1 MATTDSGVSLPD
13 QQSNLEGLPNS
24 LASLT
29 LQNDGGQSDNPD
41 EKPKPDSPPRPLKI
55 YTPQQLLFLYES
67 PLVQVPNGMPDLKDW
82 FGTENEQNMNKK
94 ESETILPVSNAR
106 RHRRD
111 PEDDTTA
118 RPSFRSALTQPSQ
131 MGNFKHQSLRAPD
144 RDRDTRDFRDKE
156 GHEHLRNL
164 SDKYDR
170 DRLGTNARNKDR
182 DAAPHLTAGTSRL
195 VGQTAGSTTTRRTE
209 GREGAR
215 RRGDGDDWRRGG
227 DRNPRDDRSDTT
239 RRDRDDRERPRSRVR
254 DTSRPRRD
262 ASTGRRDRD
271 KARDRDDRPLDRRDR
286 DDYRR
291 DYDRDSEHDDP
302 RRWRDDGKREERLAR
317 RAGDRERPRERPIRE
332 YDSYRPTY
340 DDAPGKKPRD
350 RKLNGDD
357 KDRDDRREREKE
369 KEPAWMDTY
378 IPSPSNGGIM
388 GGNADEM
395 DGIQAWKKDMKE
407 KQEKEKSALQAAAE
421 DAPAPS
427 LPPAPS
433 VNGTGSAS
441 NGLDE
446 IQMFRMLMK
455 KEDEK
460 KKQVEAPDMA
470 DANAGSPN
478 PPPPA
483 NDLEKPVIK
492 PSPIISVTNNDG
504 PNTLLT
510 MLTQTTTTSQSIAV
524 LESSMP
530 PPPGLSDQSKPP
542 TSRLFPVPQ
551 AITTKS
557 PEPATLPSHQP
568 NPHPGSR
575 LLAFGAS
582 SNAAPKPHS
591 PMSPSSLDPP
601 MVPNPHS
608 GFSPFE
614 EGAAGGNPLLQGSE
628 GFAGYAQMGQAMRRV
643 SGERAPPTPSENG
656 LHMEPPLPND
666 SANVALASSKG
677 SRFAKFFDGNKNRDP
692 VNARTQPSSGSP
704 IGPSGGIRHEDHLVS
719 NNGVNVN
726 DNRAMAE
733 IFNMLSN
740 SAQGRSLNGIHQ
752 PPSALNGGHNSYGQP
767 AQHTHSPLQMLGQQH
782 PHQQQQPLM
791 HGNPRLD
798 SLYDS
803 RLDDRSF
810 VPDGMVP
817 GLRNA
822 PLPRGHDNGGMFP
835 DTMDELHFARQQR
848 MPLQQRVP
856 DQMFPGQVPI
866 FSQQPGRNAGIPIQ
880 QQPFRGGP
888 SPISL
893 QNQLQSQLPNHGQ
906 RLPPGLANLGGRPPH
921 EPNQFMGNN
930 MQNSALL
937 SALQGNHL
945 GQPTFNNLPNSNNLG
960 YGPPMRGPP
969 GHSPIQPNLPHSN
982 VGLGHPNS
990 MDMRMPSQAQLMGL
1004 AGGNVR
1010 GFNPQQGPGQLPLL
1024 GMRQQPPIL
1033 PPHMAQGGIPAHLQQ
1048 QPNNPQNHDLMA
1060 LLMGGPH
1067 RE

>member
-1 MATTDSGVSLPD
+1 MATTASGISLPD

-29 LQNDGGQSDNPD
+29 LQNDGGQSDNSD

-94 ESETILPVSNAR
+94 ESETILPVSSAR

-156 GHEHLRNL
+156 GHEHLRNVPL
-164 SDKYDR
+164 DWSAKQQGQLLPGAPKEGKVRGGVATVMTGGEEVTGIREMTGQILLAEIGMTVSGLARVYATLLD
-170 DRLGTNARNKDR
+170 LGEIHLLVVVIETKPETETTVHWTVGIVMTT
-182 DAAPHLTAGTSRL
+182 DA
-195 VGQTAGSTTTRRTE
+195 TTT
-209 GREGAR
+209 AIQ
-215 RRGDGDDWRRGG
+215 
-227 DRNPRDDRSDTT
+227 NTT
-239 RRDRDDRERPRSRVR
+239 TLGVGEMM
-254 DTSRPRRD
+254 
-262 ASTGRRDRD
+262 
-271 KARDRDDRPLDRRDR
+271 
-286 DDYRR
+286 
-291 DYDRDSEHDDP
+291 
-302 RRWRDDGKREERLAR
+302 
-317 RAGDRERPRERPIRE
+317 
-332 YDSYRPTY
+332 
-340 DDAPGKKPRD
+340 KPRD
-350 RKLNGDD
+350 RKVNGDD

-378 IPSPSNGGIM
+378 IPSPSSGGIM
-388 GGNADEM
+388 GGNADEI

-407 KQEKEKSALQAAAE
+407 KQEKEKSALQAAAD

-433 VNGTGSAS
+433 ANGMGGAS

-460 KKQVEAPDMA
+460 KKQVEAPDMV
-470 DANAGSPN
+470 DAKTGPPI
-478 PPPPA
+478 PPPPT
-483 NDLEKPVIK
+483 NDSEKPVASVK

-510 MLTQTTTTSQSIAV
+510 MLTQTTTTSQSITV
-524 LESSMP
+524 LESSIST
-530 PPPGLSDQSKPP
+530 PPGLSDQNKPP
-542 TSRLFPVPQ
+542 TSRLFPIPQ
-551 AITTKS
+551 ATSTKPS
-557 PEPATLPSHQP
+557 EPTALPSHQL

-575 LLAFGAS
+575 LLAFGAP
-582 SNAAPKPHS
+582 SNPVPKPHS

-601 MVPNPHS
+601 MVANPHS
-608 GFSPFE
+608 ASPAHGINAAMPKPELRPQQGFSPFE
-614 EGAAGGNPLLQGSE
+614 EGAAGGNPMLQGSE
-628 GFAGYAQMGQAMRRV
+628 GFASYSQMGQSMRRV
-643 SGERAPPTPSENG
+643 SGERAPPIPSENG
-656 LHMEPPLPND
+656 LHMESSLPND
-666 SANVALASSKG
+666 TANVALASSKG

-692 VNARTQPSSGSP
+692 VNARAQPSSGSP
-704 IGPSGGIRHEDHLVS
+704 IGPSGGIRHDDHLVG
-719 NNGVNVN
+719 NNGINVN

-752 PPSALNGGHNSYGQP
+752 PPSAMNGGHTSYGQP

-782 PHQQQQPLM
+782 PHQQQPLM
-791 HGNPRLD
+791 HGNARLD

-835 DTMDELHFARQQR
+835 DAMDELHFARQQR

-856 DQMFPGQVPI
+856 EQMFPGQVPM

-893 QNQLQSQLPNHGQ
+893 QNQLQNQLPNHGQ

-921 EPNQFMGNN
+921 EPNQFMGN
-930 MQNSALL
+930 MQQNSALL
-937 SALQGNHL
+937 NALQGSHL

-960 YGPPMRGPP
+960 FGPPMRGPP
-969 GHSPIQPNLPHSN
+969 GHSPIQANLPHNN
-982 VGLGHPNS
+982 VGLGHPNN
-990 MDMRMPSQAQLMGL
+990 MDMRIPSQAQLMGL
-1004 AGGNVR
+1004 AGGGVR

-1033 PPHMAQGGIPAHLQQ
+1033 PPHMAQGGMPAHLQQ

>member
-1 MATTDSGVSLPD
+1 MATTASGVSLPD

-29 LQNDGGQSDNPD
+29 LQNDGGQSDNSD

-94 ESETILPVSNAR
+94 ESETILPVSSAR

-215 RRGDGDDWRRGG
+215 RRGDGDDWRRGI
-227 DRNPRDDRSDTT
+227 
-239 RRDRDDRERPRSRVR
+239 REMTGQILLAEIGMTVSGLARV
-254 DTSRPRRD
+254 
-262 ASTGRRDRD
+262 D
-271 KARDRDDRPLDRRDR
+271 KTRDRDDRPLDRRDR

-317 RAGDRERPRERPIRE
+317 RAGDRERPRERPVRE

-340 DDAPGKKPRD
+340 DDTPGKKPRD
-350 RKLNGDD
+350 RKVNGDD

-378 IPSPSNGGIM
+378 IPSPSSGGIM
-388 GGNADEM
+388 GGNADEI

-407 KQEKEKSALQAAAE
+407 KQEKEKSALQAAAD

-433 VNGTGSAS
+433 ANGMGGAS

-460 KKQVEAPDMA
+460 KKQVEAPDMV
-470 DANAGSPN
+470 DAKTGPPI
-478 PPPPA
+478 PPPPT
-483 NDLEKPVIK
+483 NDSEKPVASVK

-510 MLTQTTTTSQSIAV
+510 MLTQTTTTSQSITV
-524 LESSMP
+524 LESSIST
-530 PPPGLSDQSKPP
+530 PPGLSDQNKPP
-542 TSRLFPVPQ
+542 TSRLFPISQ
-551 AITTKS
+551 ATSTKPS
-557 PEPATLPSHQP
+557 EPTALPSHQL

-575 LLAFGAS
+575 LLAFGAP
-582 SNAAPKPHS
+582 SNPVPKPHS

-601 MVPNPHS
+601 MVANPHS
-608 GFSPFE
+608 ASPAHGINAAMPKPELRPQQGFSPFE
-614 EGAAGGNPLLQGSE
+614 EGAAGGNPMLQGSE
-628 GFAGYAQMGQAMRRV
+628 GFASYSQMGQSMRRV
-643 SGERAPPTPSENG
+643 SGERAPPIPSENG
-656 LHMEPPLPND
+656 LHVESSLPND
-666 SANVALASSKG
+666 TANVALASSKG

-692 VNARTQPSSGSP
+692 VNARAQPSSGSP
-704 IGPSGGIRHEDHLVS
+704 IGPSGGIRHDDHLVG
-719 NNGVNVN
+719 NNGINVN

-752 PPSALNGGHNSYGQP
+752 PPSAMNGGHTSYGQP

-782 PHQQQQPLM
+782 PHQQQPLM
-791 HGNPRLD
+791 HGNARLD

-835 DTMDELHFARQQR
+835 DAMDELHFARQQR

-856 DQMFPGQVPI
+856 EQMFPGQVPM

-880 QQPFRGGP
+880 QPPFRGGP

-893 QNQLQSQLPNHGQ
+893 QNQLQNQLPNHGQ

-921 EPNQFMGNN
+921 EPNQFMGN
-930 MQNSALL
+930 MQQNSALL
-937 SALQGNHL
+937 NALQGSHL

-960 YGPPMRGPP
+960 FGPPMRGPP
-969 GHSPIQPNLPHSN
+969 GHSPIQANLPHNN
-982 VGLGHPNS
+982 VGLGHPNN
-990 MDMRMPSQAQLMGL
+990 MDMRIPSQAQLMGL
-1004 AGGNVR
+1004 AGGGVR

-1033 PPHMAQGGIPAHLQQ
+1033 PPHMAQGGMPAHLQQ